1 MNMTMTLMLIRNGD
15 IVDNDNNDGG
25 GGGGNGDGGGDV
37 GGPDGGGRGG
47 DGGEPV
53 THEVEVE
60 RKLMCQL
67 DSHCH
72 LMDNH
77 HHGTEN
83 LNLSRKNGSMIE
95 IGNIQSL
102 LKCSNP
108 QMLKCSNVQILK
120 Y

>member
-1 MNMTMTLMLIRNGD
+1 MNMTMTLMLIRTGD
-15 IVDNDNNDGG
+15 IDDNDDDDGG
-25 GGGGNGDGGGDV
+25 DGDD
-37 GGPDGGGRGG
+37 

-72 LMDNH
+72 LMDDH

>member
-1 MNMTMTLMLIRNGD
+1 MSSWTTATGLQK
-15 IVDNDNNDGG
+15 V
-25 GGGGNGDGGGDV
+25 
-37 GGPDGGGRGG
+37 PDRAWIKYICIMIIIGCGGRGG
-47 DGGEPV
+47 DGGDGEPV

-60 RKLMCQL
+60 RKLMRQL

-72 LMDNH
+72 LMDDH

>member
-37 GGPDGGGRGG
+37 GGPDGGGR